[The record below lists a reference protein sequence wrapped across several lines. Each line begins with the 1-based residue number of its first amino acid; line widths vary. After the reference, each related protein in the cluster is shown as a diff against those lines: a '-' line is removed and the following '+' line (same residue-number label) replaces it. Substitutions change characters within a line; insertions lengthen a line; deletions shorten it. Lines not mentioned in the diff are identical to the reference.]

1 MSPKSHSIQFSLVCF
16 HYETSRLAIKLDCN
30 PEGGTVFANY
40 KKKLKKLKTVQ
51 GIWESLE
58 VAVDFA

>member
-1 MSPKSHSIQFSLVCF
+1 MKPAGLS
-16 HYETSRLAIKLDCN
+16 IKLDCN
-30 PEGGTVFANY
+30 PEGGTVSAAY